1 MKNRRSEYPRIA
13 DYALI
18 GDCHSAAL
26 VSRAGSI
33 DWCCLPRFDSDSCF
47 GRLLDWENGGY
58 FEVRPA
64 GRFRSHREYFE
75 RSLVL
80 ATTFRS
86 ASGEARLIDC
96 FAMRTGGRAR
106 PRHEI
111 VRIIE
116 GISGTMRL
124 DVRFVPR
131 LDFGEVKPWIHASSR
146 DAFVAVGSNTA
157 LAIFGDVPLRPGRD
171 HDLEATLEVR
181 AKSRHHIAVQFLP
194 PEESEAADIG
204 EKDRAQLDAHHE
216 ETLRWWRNWS
226 SKITDPNARADSG
239 GERQRSMPGRSPAQ
253 RSPADAQLGGN
264 QPQWKANGTDL
275 VRSALV
281 LKALCYA
288 PTGAIIAAPTTSL
301 PEQIG
306 GERNWDYR
314 FCWLRDSIFTVH
326 ALSNLGLQAEA
337 RGMRRFIQRSAA
349 GNADELQVLY
359 AVDGKRRVPEL
370 DLKRLDGWRGSRP
383 VRIGNGAATQFQADM
398 YGLVMEL
405 SWRWSQR
412 GERPEDHYW
421 GFLTAIVE
429 AAIARRHLRDRGLWE
444 VRSRPLH
451 FVQSKVMCW
460 AAVNGGIALAERYSL
475 PAPLERWKQELG
487 GMRQDIEKRGYDRK
501 RGVFVRSYGSKDL
514 DAALLLL
521 PAVDFVAW
529 DDERMIRTTDAIRKD
544 LSRNGLVL
552 RYNAQD
558 GLQGDEGVFVACT
571 FWLAECLAHQRRGKE
586 ARETFERACRCANDL
601 GLFAE
606 EFQPKSREM
615 LGNFPQGLTHLAH
628 VSAALALE
636 GVPQGGERPRRSA
649 GRRG

>member
-1 MKNRRSEYPRIA
+1 MKRPGEYPAIA

-26 VSRAGSI
+26 VSRQGSI

-58 FEVRPA
+58 FEIKPA
-64 GRFRSHREYFE
+64 GRFSSRREYLE
-75 RSLVL
+75 KSLVL

-86 ASGEARLIDC
+86 TSGEARIIDF
-96 FAMRTGGRAR
+96 FAMRTGGRER
-106 PRHEI
+106 PRREI

-116 GISGTMRL
+116 GVSGTMRL
-124 DVRFVPR
+124 NVRFMPR
-131 LDFGEVKPWIHASSR
+131 LDFGEVKPWIHSSSK
-146 DAFVAVGSNTA
+146 ATFMAVGSNTG
-157 LAIFGDVPLRPGRD
+157 LAVFGDAPLQAGRD
-171 HDLEATLEVR
+171 HDLEGILE
-181 AKSRHHIAVQFLP
+181 AHAGSRHRIAVQFLP
-194 PEESEAADIG
+194 PEECEGSDIG
-204 EKDRAQLDAHHE
+204 EKLIAQLDEHYE
-216 ETLRWWRNWS
+216 ETLRWWREWS
-226 SKITDPNARADSG
+226 AKITYQN
-239 GERQRSMPGRSPAQ
+239 GRLQ
-253 RSPADAQLGGN
+253 G
-264 QPQWKANGTDL
+264 KATG
-275 VRSALV
+275 VAVARSAIV

-301 PEQIG
+301 PEEIG

-337 RGMRRFIQRSAA
+337 GGMRRFIQRSAA

-359 AVDGKRRVPEL
+359 AVDGKRRVPEI
-370 DLKRLDGWRGSRP
+370 DLKKLDGWRGSRP
-383 VRIGNGAATQFQADM
+383 VRIGNGAAEQFQADM

-412 GERPEDHYW
+412 GERPDDNYW
-421 GFLTAIVE
+421 GFLTDIVE
-429 AAIARRHLRDRGLWE
+429 AAIARRHLPDRGIWE

-460 AAVNGGIALAERYSL
+460 AAVEGGIALAERYSL
-475 PAPLERWKQELG
+475 PAPLERWRSERD

-501 RGVFVRSYGSKDL
+501 RGIFVRSYGSNEV

-521 PAVDFVAW
+521 PAVEFVAW
-529 DDERMIRTTDAIRKD
+529 DDERMIRTTDAIRKQ
-544 LSRNGLVL
+544 LSSDGLVL
-552 RYNAQD
+552 RYKASD
-558 GLQGDEGVFVACT
+558 GLRGSEGVFVACT

-586 ARETFERACRCANDL
+586 AREAFERACRCANDL

-606 EFQPKSREM
+606 EYEPKTREM

-636 GVPQGGERPRRSA
+636 ELKSPT
-649 GRRG
+649 

>member
-1 MKNRRSEYPRIA
+1 LFGIKRHGNYPPIA

-26 VSRAGSI
+26 VSRQGSI

-47 GRLLDWENGGY
+47 GRLLDWGNGGY
-58 FEVRPA
+58 FQICPV
-64 GRFRSHREYFE
+64 GRFTSRREYLE
-75 RSLVL
+75 KSLVL
-80 ATTFRS
+80 VTTFRAGRS
-86 ASGEARLIDC
+86 EARLIDF
-96 FAMRTGGRAR
+96 FAMRPGGRQR
-106 PRHEI
+106 PRREI

-116 GISGTMRL
+116 GVSGTIKL
-124 DVRFVPR
+124 NVRFVPR
-131 LDFGEVKPWIHASSR
+131 LDFGEVKPWVRPSSQG
-146 DAFVAVGSNTA
+146 AYVAVGSNA
-157 LAIFGDVPLRPGRD
+157 GLMIFGDAPLQPGSD
-171 HDLEATLEVR
+171 HDLEGTLEVH
-181 AKSRHHIAVQFLP
+181 ADSRFHIGVQFLP
-194 PEESEAADIG
+194 PEESEQGHPG
-204 EKDRAQLDAHHE
+204 EKEARHLQEHYE
-216 ETLRWWRNWS
+216 ETLRWWRDWS
-226 SKITDPNARADSG
+226 AKITGPDGNARPGKSSG
-239 GERQRSMPGRSPAQ
+239 TAV
-253 RSPADAQLGGN
+253 
-264 QPQWKANGTDL
+264 

-301 PEQIG
+301 PEQLG

-337 RGMRRFIQRSAA
+337 AGMRRFIQRTAS
-349 GNADELQVLY
+349 GNAHELQVLY
-359 AVDGKRRVPEL
+359 AVDGKRRVPEIEL
-370 DLKRLDGWRGSRP
+370 PKLEGWCRSRP
-383 VRIGNGAATQFQADM
+383 VRIGNGAAEQFQADM

-412 GERPEDHYW
+412 GEQPDENYW
-421 GFLTAIVE
+421 KFLSAIVE
-429 AAIARRHLRDRGLWE
+429 VAIARRHLPDRGIWE

-460 AAVNGGIALAERYSL
+460 AAVDGGIALAERYGL
-475 PAPLERWKQELG
+475 PAPLDRWREERD
-487 GMRQDIEKRGYDRK
+487 GMRKDIEKRGYDRK
-501 RGVFVRSYGSKDL
+501 RGIFVRSYGSKDV

-544 LSRNGLVL
+544 LSRDGLVL
-552 RYNAQD
+552 RYDAKD
-558 GLQGDEGVFVACT
+558 GLRGKEGVFVACT
-571 FWLAECLAHQRRGKE
+571 FWLAECLAHQRRRTE
-586 ARETFERACRCANDL
+586 ARQAFERASRCANDL

-606 EFQPKSREM
+606 EFEPKRGEM

-636 GVPQGGERPRRSA
+636 ELDKKPSPRP
-649 GRRG
+649 G